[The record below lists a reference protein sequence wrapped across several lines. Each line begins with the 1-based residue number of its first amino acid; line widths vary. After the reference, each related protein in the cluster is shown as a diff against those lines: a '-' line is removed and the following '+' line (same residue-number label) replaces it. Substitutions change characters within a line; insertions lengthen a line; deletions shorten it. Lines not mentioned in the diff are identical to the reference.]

1 MTGSLPGTFRVDVQ
15 QLSSLAG
22 RLDECA
28 SEMKSAGYKMEQA
41 SVHDIGHGGLEAR
54 CGEFRDA
61 WTYGIGRLAK
71 LTDAIRGGVQTTASN
86 YAEADRRIADIFQ
99 PGGPG
104 VASAGSGGAAAP
116 SGVGAGEEARAR
128 SHGMADDFG

>member
-1 MTGSLPGTFRVDVQ
+1 MTASVLGTFRVDVQ
-15 QLSSLAG
+15 ELSSLAG

-41 SVHDIGHGGLEAR
+41 SVRDIGHGGLEAR

-61 WTYGIGRLAK
+61 WKYGIGQLAK

-86 YAEADRRIADIFQ
+86 YAEADRRIGDVFQ
-99 PGGPG
+99 GGGPG
-104 VASAGSGGAAAP
+104 AASAGGGAAP
-116 SGVGAGEEARAR
+116 GGVGAGEEARAR
-128 SHGMADDFG
+128 SYSMADDFG